1 MVVEAKMAA
10 IEIYQLYAELKDYT
24 PKIWRRFEVVSDV
37 SIARLGYILMTL
49 FEMHAS
55 HLFSFDVPFN
65 ENYRIQMA
73 KNYSKEDLDK
83 LVKAFFD
90 ENPVYKNLKFELHND
105 RSYHSPD
112 SADATKALLRNTI
125 DHVGERLYL
134 TYDFGDNWQ
143 IEILLFKISIDAET
157 PKSKF
162 PRVLQG
168 EGFGIVEDCGG
179 VPGLENIAAAFI
191 KKSGKAY
198 RSYCEWLGVT
208 ELDLSSLNLND
219 MNFRLKKL
227 PRIFSEIY
235 EKDLAPTQQSID
247 IIMRKYRHD

>member
-1 MVVEAKMAA
+1 MAA
-10 IEIYQLYAELKDYT
+10 NEIYQLYAELKDYT
-24 PKIWRRFEVVSDV
+24 PKIWRRFEVVSNIT
-37 SIARLGYILMTL
+37 IARLGYILMTL

-73 KNYSKEDLDK
+73 KNYSREDLDK

-90 ENPVYKNLKFELHND
+90 ENPVYKNLKLELHND

-112 SADATKALLRNTI
+112 SADATKALLKNTI
-125 DHVGERLYL
+125 NHVGERLYF

-143 IEILLFKISIDAET
+143 IEILLFKVSIDSET
-157 PKSKF
+157 LKSKF

-168 EGFGIVEDCGG
+168 EGFGIIEDCGG
-179 VPGLENIAAAFI
+179 APGLEEIATAFE

-208 ELDLSSLNLND
+208 ELDLSSLDVDD

-235 EKDLAPTQQSID
+235 EKGLEPTQLSID
-247 IIMRKYRHD
+247 LISRKFKLD